1 MKKIFGEFYKGSD
14 NQEYFYLPTLKSMY
28 HIPKEDLARF
38 NAFRQR
44 LVIAIA
50 IGAMIYSFFPDNIL
64 LSCLSAILF
73 YALSTIVYFKSVLPK
88 YLVKKQVSMEE
99 FEGNVSVPKTVSIEK
114 FLSISTIG
122 IGIIICSF
130 FIGNDFLNR
139 MIVILFGIVVTISG
153 TYSLFGNK
161 T

>member
-14 NQEYFYLPTLKSMY
+14 NQEYFYLPTLKSIY

-99 FEGNVSVPKTVSIEK
+99 FEGNVSVSKTVSIEK

>member
-1 MKKIFGEFYKGSD
+1 
-14 NQEYFYLPTLKSMY
+14 
-28 HIPKEDLARF
+28 
-38 NAFRQR
+38 
-44 LVIAIA
+44 
-50 IGAMIYSFFPDNIL
+50 
-64 LSCLSAILF
+64 
-73 YALSTIVYFKSVLPK
+73 
-88 YLVKKQVSMEE
+88 MEE
-99 FEGNVSVPKTVSIEK
+99 FEGKVSVSKTVSIEK

-161 T
+161 S